1 MAEIENLKIGNGT
14 IHIVGNQDIVADSW
28 EAGKTYVADRSYV
41 IREHI
46 LYVCNTTHTS
56 VEPFDPTKWTAT
68 TIGEALGMAGSANV
82 IECTLA
88 EYIAWKAGGL
98 LINETTYILTDAPN
112 LNATS
117 EDLSYDGGATST
129 HDVIENIGS
138 YSTTEKAIGT
148 WTDGSTVYKK
158 TVKSTSITSN
168 SLNNIAHGITGL
180 NRLIDISGN
189 CIRAD
194 NVLMP
199 IPRITSDGT
208 NGLISV
214 SSVGATNIVL
224 YVGFN
229 YTGTTAISEVALTL
243 IYTKT

>member
-1 MAEIENLKIGNGT
+1 MAKQIYIDENGNEVLVSGT
-14 IHIVGNQDIVADSW
+14 ITNAGNLPLGSDFS
-28 EAGKTYVADRSYV
+28 
-41 IREHI
+41 
-46 LYVCNTTHTS
+46 
-56 VEPFDPTKWTAT
+56 DPTSTA
-68 TIGEALGMAGSANV
+68 GA
-82 IECTLA
+82 
-88 EYIAWKAGGL
+88 IA
-98 LINETTYILTDAPN
+98 
-112 LNATS
+112 S
-117 EDLSYDGGATST
+117 
-129 HDVIENIGS
+129 IGS

-158 TVKSTSITSN
+158 TVTSTSITSN

-194 NVLMP
+194 NTLMP

-243 IYTKT
+243 LYTKS